1 MKSFSVF
8 PGDGPNAGKA
18 APEGVS
24 EKFSGICGCLGQAEP
39 ESFSKWLNHPEVD
52 LLEWRIDRFSKRYS
66 QGELKAFCEA
76 LRAGPRRPVIAT
88 NRPVRQMG
96 DFEGPEDL
104 RLGLLEEAVKGGA
117 EWVDLEYDT
126 DPADISRFKKA
137 GARVLLSWHD
147 PEATPPEAIL
157 RQRLEKMAEVSP
169 DALKIATFAR
179 VPSDNLRVLNL
190 ICLAKKEWG
199 LDLVCFCMGP
209 VGKWSRVASLFMGS
223 PWTYAQMAGQE
234 ATAPG
239 QFEAAELRSLILAL
253 S

>member
-1 MKSFSVF
+1 MKNSIGFLHNG
-8 PGDGPNAGKA
+8 PGPGKTPA
-18 APEGVS
+18 EGVS
-24 EKFSGICGCLGQAEP
+24 PCLSSICGCLGQCSLELFP
-39 ESFSKWLNHPEVD
+39 GWLDHPEVD
-52 LLEWRIDRFSKRYS
+52 LVEWRIDRFSKRYS
-66 QGELKAFCEA
+66 PGGIKAFCEV
-76 LRAGPRRPVIAT
+76 LSAGPRRPVIAT

-96 DFEGPEDL
+96 DFEGEEDL
-104 RLGLLEEAVKGGA
+104 RLGLLEDAAKAGA

-126 DPADISRFKKA
+126 DPADIERFKKT

-147 PEATPPEAIL
+147 PQATPSDGIL
-157 RQRLEKMAEVSP
+157 RERLEQMSKAGP

-209 VGKWSRVASLFMGS
+209 VGKWSRVASLFLGS
-223 PWTYAQMAGQE
+223 PWTYARMDGQE

-239 QFEAAELRSLILAL
+239 QFDASELRSLIGAL
-253 S
+253 T

>member
-1 MKSFSVF
+1 MKSFSGF
-8 PGDGPNAGKA
+8 PKAALNSGQA

-24 EKFSGICGCLGQAEP
+24 RAFSGICGCLGQCSLELFP
-39 ESFSKWLNHPEVD
+39 KWLNHPGVD

-66 QGELKAFCEA
+66 PGEIKAFCEA
-76 LRAGPRRPVIAT
+76 LSAGPRRPVIAT

-104 RLGLLEEAVKGGA
+104 RLGLLEEAAKAGA
-117 EWVDLEYDT
+117 EWVDLEYDS
-126 DPADISRFKKA
+126 DPADIKRFKKT

-147 PEATPPEAIL
+147 PQATPSETIL
-157 RQRLEKMAEVSP
+157 RERLEKMAKAGP

-179 VPSDNLRVLNL
+179 VPEDNLRVLNL

-223 PWTYAQMAGQE
+223 PWTYAQMDGQE

-239 QFEAAELRSLILAL
+239 QFDAAGLRLLIRAL